1 MAKRAILISN
11 KETERTFAIRM
22 ISINKY
28 IYIYIYLHDLHIPA
42 RKTRR
47 KILNFEKT
55 AVRERG
61 D

>member
-22 ISINKY
+22 ISINK
-28 IYIYIYLHDLHIPA
+28 YIYIYLHDLHIPA

>member
-28 IYIYIYLHDLHIPA
+28 IYIYIYMICIYQRAKPDV
-42 RKTRR
+42 KS
-47 KILNFEKT
+47 
-55 AVRERG
+55 
-61 D
+61 